1 MPVIPI
7 LSALAS
13 LWLMLNLQTATW
25 IRFGIWMVVGFVV
38 YFGYS
43 FRHSRLLRGEPRQP
57 DSQTRPAPVAR

>member
-25 IRFGIWMVVGFVV
+25 IRFGVWMVVGLVV

-43 FRHSRLLRGEPRQP
+43 VRHSRLVHGPRAVTDAEAQ
-57 DSQTRPAPVAR
+57 RAPAAR